1 MKTKIIP
8 FDLETAKKI
17 QAGEIEG
24 RIRQKHGEGVQVLCW
39 DLVNNSDRMLAV
51 RHLYFEGDEL
61 HGEHVDEYGASGLF
75 YDRSDGLEQNDLVL
89 EVPYNKPQFKPFDR
103 VLVRDNDEHAWQIA
117 LFSIIEGRYFI
128 TNNGYAYEQCIPYI
142 GNEDLVGTTKKP
154 KEDLL

>member
-17 QAGEIEG
+17 QDGEIKG

-39 DLVNNSDRMLAV
+39 DLVNDSDNMLAV

-61 HGEHVDEYGASGLF
+61 LGEHVDEYGASGLF

-89 EVPYNKPQFKPFDR
+89 EVPYNEPVFKPFDS
-103 VLVRDNDEHAWQIA
+103 VLVRDSDVQAWQIA
-117 LFSIIEGRYFI
+117 LFSNIEGRNFI
-128 TNNGYAYEQCIPYI
+128 TNNGYAYEQCIPYE
-142 GNEDLVGTTKKP
+142 GHEDLVGTTKTP
-154 KEDLL
+154 KDD

>member
-8 FDLETAKKI
+8 FDLEMAKDIQDGKI
-17 QAGEIEG
+17 KG

-39 DLVNNSDRMLAV
+39 DLVNNSDSMLAV

-89 EVPYNKPQFKPFDR
+89 EVPDNEPKFKPLDR
-103 VLVRDNDEHAWQIA
+103 VLVRDDKDSVWRASI
-117 LFSIIEGRYFI
+117 FSHIVDGSPFRYVCAISAFK
-128 TNNGYAYEQCIPYI
+128 QCIPYA

-154 KEDLL
+154 KED

>member
-17 QAGEIEG
+17 RDGKIKG
-24 RIRQKHGEGVQVLCW
+24 RIRQKHGEGVQVICW
-39 DLVNNSDRMLAV
+39 DLVNNSDDMLAV

-89 EVPYNKPQFKPFDR
+89 EVPDNEPQFKPFDR
-103 VLVRDNDEHAWQIA
+103 VLVRGCDDEEWQCA
-117 LFSIIEGRYFI
+117 LFSHIVDGKIVADAIEWQ
-128 TNNGYAYEQCIPYI
+128 QCIPYE
-142 GNEDLVGTTKKP
+142 GNEDLVGTTNKP
-154 KEDLL
+154 KED

>member
-8 FDLETAKKI
+8 FDLEMAKKI
-17 QAGEIEG
+17 QAGKIKG

-39 DLVNNSDRMLAV
+39 DLVNNSDNMLAV

-89 EVPYNKPQFKPFDR
+89 EVPYNEPVFKPFDR
-103 VLVRDNDEHAWQIA
+103 VLVRDDNDSVWRASI
-117 LFSIIEGRYFI
+117 FSHIIDGSPFRYACAISNFK
-128 TNNGYAYEQCIPYI
+128 QCIQYE
-142 GNEDLVGTTKKP
+142 GNEDLVGTAKNP
-154 KEDLL
+154 KED